1 VLTKTESHQGF
12 GTKKARTA
20 SISTTIMRVLY
31 SEKSQ
36 KSLSPHSSPT
46 TPTMFVSP
54 RPANEGATP
63 KWQEKLRVKNKL
75 ASKWSHL
82 NLESSGLDSVQRSD
96 EEFDSVFG
104 SKSSIEYLHDD
115 DDVANNVY
123 WDAKE
128 KTKEQVERG
137 RRKALEKQTSG
148 YNFDELLSDD
158 KN

>member
-1 VLTKTESHQGF
+1 
-12 GTKKARTA
+12 
-20 SISTTIMRVLY
+20 M
-31 SEKSQ
+31 
-36 KSLSPHSSPT
+36 
-46 TPTMFVSP
+46 
-54 RPANEGATP
+54 
-63 KWQEKLRVKNKL
+63 KNKL